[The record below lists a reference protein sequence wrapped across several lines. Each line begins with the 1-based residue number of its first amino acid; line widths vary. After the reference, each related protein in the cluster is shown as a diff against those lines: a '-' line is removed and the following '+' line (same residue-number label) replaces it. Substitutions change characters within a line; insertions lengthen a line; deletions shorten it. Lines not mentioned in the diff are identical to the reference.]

1 MIKILEDLETTDK
14 KQKMLDC
21 VNTIESSCQILK
33 QVISSFC
40 SEEDIEK

>member
-14 KQKMLDC
+14 RQKMLDC
-21 VNTIESSCQILK
+21 INTIESSCQTLK

-40 SEEDIEK
+40 SEEDTEE